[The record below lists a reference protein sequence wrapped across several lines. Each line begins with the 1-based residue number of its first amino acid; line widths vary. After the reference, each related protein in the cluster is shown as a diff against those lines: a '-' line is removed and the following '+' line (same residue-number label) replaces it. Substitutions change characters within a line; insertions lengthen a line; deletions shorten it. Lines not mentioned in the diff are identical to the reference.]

1 MATNYNVSNSS
12 EDTHFDEYDRDVIAN
27 ANRRRRDNLQAI
39 DRDRARF
46 GGFGEYDRPS
56 ANSLAWISQMRN
68 NHRLLVSDSRNEPD
82 YTGDTKTLPT
92 GNNEHQMTT
101 AQDRH
106 DRSNVSLPLTSTLR
120 RGGVINFPNV
130 HNESPI
136 VHVRPNT
143 QPYNLGVRNQR
154 GVAQQVTNENR
165 VHEER
170 ILQEV
175 SRQAVLGDRQTP
187 VSPRNPEEQAQ
198 QSQVEAE
205 VHIRRAYE
213 RQSVRPREPGQPSGN
228 GAHIVHEGINDE
240 EDRQSQSGNTN
251 EVEDIGDYRRY
262 FNRKIRT
269 DARILHDRLIRAV
282 GFLSKCEIAIFA
294 AIRHNKVDEYSTLMI
309 EFEGRLELVKDIK
322 KKLEPLVL
330 QIEDSHMSEYL
341 FYVDNEIP
349 AWKAL
354 EDRLRKKMKE
364 NQETQEKGVAQ
375 KLHEIV
381 TSNQDKYKHK
391 PVNMGTS
398 EFPKFDGK
406 IDYYHWWARWS
417 HLAKVSKLNDEN
429 LEVKLRESIVE
440 EAEELMGKTLMAT
453 GTYVQLCSR
462 LKAIYDKPIQR
473 VQQIADDFFE
483 KYNRKK
489 SNSTVEYRKYLAELE
504 DILLRIHTE
513 GLTAESL
520 MLNMAL
526 QKLPDHLK
534 RSVQTELSHSQPN
547 FHLTQTQYHTAFDTV
562 TNRLDRRDEGKVV
575 TSYNNFV
582 KHKENISNKDKNSK
596 KNEPT
601 KGNQEIKQTNKDPT
615 KVSNATKMEEK
626 FCSIHLTK
634 ESECDL
640 DTPKKVRDYLEKND
654 RCIKCGVAKINH
666 EYRCRNMAPCHKHRY
681 EWLYHL
687 PRTCEGGNYRHPGC
701 QFNFNR

>member
-1 MATNYNVSNSS
+1 MATNYHVSNSS
-12 EDTHFDEYDRDVIAN
+12 EDTHFDENDRDVIIN
-27 ANRRRRDNLQAI
+27 ANRRRRETLQAI
-39 DRDRARF
+39 DRDRRF

-68 NHRLLVSDSRNEPD
+68 NPRLLVSDSRNEPD

-92 GNNEHQMTT
+92 GNNERSVTT
-101 AQDRH
+101 AHDRH
-106 DRSNVSLPLTSTLR
+106 DSSNVGLPLTSTLR
-120 RGGVINFPNV
+120 RGSVINFPNV

-175 SRQAVLGDRQTP
+175 SRQAVLGNGQTP
-187 VSPRNPEEQAQ
+187 ELPRSPEEQAQ

-205 VHIRRAYE
+205 VHIRQANE
-213 RQSVRPREPGQPSGN
+213 RQRVRSREPGQLSGN
-228 GAHIVHEGINDE
+228 GAHSVHESINDD
-240 EDRQSQSGNTN
+240 EDRQSQSGNTD
-251 EVEDIGDYRRY
+251 EGEDIGDYRRY

-322 KKLEPLVL
+322 NKMEPLVV

-364 NQETQEKGVAQ
+364 NQEAREKGVAQ

-429 LEVKLRESIVE
+429 LEVKLRESLVE
-440 EAEELMGKTLMAT
+440 EAEDLMGKTLMAT
-453 GTYVQLCSR
+453 GSYVQLCSK

-473 VQQIADDFFE
+473 VQQVADDFFE

-534 RSVQTELSHSQPN
+534 RSVQTELSHAHPD
-547 FHLTQTQYHTAFDTV
+547 FRLTQDQYNIAFDTV
-562 TNRLDRRDEGKVV
+562 TNRLDRKDEGTVV
-575 TSYNNFV
+575 STYSNITSKTDDVEY
-582 KHKENISNKDKNSK
+582 ED
-596 KNEPT
+596 
-601 KGNQEIKQTNKDPT
+601 
-615 KVSNATKMEEK
+615 EEQ
-626 FCSIHLTK
+626 FCDIHWSYEK
-634 ESECDL
+634 ECDL
-640 DTPKKVRDYLEKND
+640 KTPKEVRKFLITND
-654 RCIKCGVAKINH
+654 RCIRCGEPKNRHGEYCKWLRYPCPKHKDIKIFH
-666 EYRCRNMAPCHKHRY
+666 IPE
-681 EWLYHL
+681 
-687 PRTCEGGNYRHPGC
+687 TCEGEHYHHPGC
-701 QFNFNR
+701 QFNFNNR